1 MMAHLEAYYHAVP
14 VGTSNNWAVNIKILT
29 RTMQSGHN
37 GKFGMKKALKKVFKI
52 KYFFWNLPLT
62 LDP

>member
-1 MMAHLEAYYHAVP
+1 MAHLEAYYHGMP

-29 RTMQSGHN
+29 ITMQSGHN
-37 GKFGMKKALKKVFKI
+37 GKFGKKKLKKHYVFKI
-52 KYFFWNLPLT
+52 KYFFRNLPLT